1 MKKCINNGLLFI
13 ILTIICLFP
22 LNIHALINFSNNY
35 IEITN
40 SCDIDNDYISI
51 SNVSFVDYSS
61 SSVKAF
67 GLKGN
72 FFNKKDMDINYTVSV
87 NYYNSNY
94 QQIASD
100 NGVKLANNG
109 SSDFILMSNLSILNG
124 HSVSEIKYYRLN
136 IDSISAFNDNYNAL
150 SSNNYYKNYS
160 YVIDKYDVDI
170 VVNENNTYDVTETIT
185 AYFNSPK
192 HGIYRSIPLKNTVTR
207 LDGTKSV
214 NKAKITNL
222 SVDSQYKTSREN
234 NNLQIKIGSSEYTLT
249 GENTYVIKY
258 NYNIGRD
265 KSINYDELYYNIIG
279 NEWDTVIGNVTFK
292 ITMPKEFDSSK
303 IGFSSGGYG
312 STSNN
317 VIYNVS
323 GNTISGY
330 YDGVLGAGEALTIR
344 CELTEGYFVDTGY
357 KMDLKARLMFIIPF
371 VCLVISILV
380 WYKFCRNDKA
390 IETVEFYP
398 PEGFNSLDIGFLYN
412 GEATNKDVTSLL
424 IYLANKGYIKIIE
437 TKTNSYFTK
446 GENFE
451 IVKIKEYDGNDL
463 NEKLFLSG
471 LFKKS
476 VRKRIDDTDN
486 LYEVVGKKQL
496 YNKFYHTM
504 NMILKS
510 VNSKKNKE
518 KIFEKNTHNKKILM
532 IVLIIISIITI
543 ITIPTFDYG
552 STEEVIETLFL
563 ALFYMPFYLV
573 GIFAIIPL
581 RIKVFW
587 LVFTIFHSSVFFST
601 MPIMDAILNEPIFLI
616 GFIFGV
622 ICIIGI
628 AVCIKYSKKRT
639 SYGNEILGKIKGFKN
654 FLETVEKDKLETM
667 VFSNPTYFYD
677 ILPYTY
683 VLGVS
688 NKWIKKFEDINLE
701 APKWYIG
708 YNDFTVIS
716 FNSFMN
722 STLKSAN
729 SLMSSSPSSSLSGGY
744 SSGSS
749 SSSSGGG
756 SSGGGSGGGG
766 GGSW

>member
-1 MKKCINNGLLFI
+1 MKKYINNGLLFI

-22 LNIHALINFSNNY
+22 LNTHALINFSNNY
-35 IEITN
+35 IEIT
-40 SCDIDNDYISI
+40 SSSDIDNDYISI
-51 SNVSFVDYSS
+51 SDISFVDYSS
-61 SSVKAF
+61 SSVRAF

-94 QQIASD
+94 EQIASD

-192 HGIYRSIPLKNTVTR
+192 HGIYRNIPLKNTVTR

-214 NKAKITNL
+214 NRAKITNL
-222 SVDSQYKTSREN
+222 SVDNRYKTSREN

-258 NYNIGRD
+258 NYNIGKD

-303 IGFSSGGYG
+303 IGFSSGSYG

-330 YDGVLGAGEALTIR
+330 YDGILGAGEALTIR

-357 KMDLKARLMFIIPF
+357 KMDLKTKLMFIIPF
-371 VCLVISILV
+371 VCFVISVLI

-424 IYLANKGYIKIIE
+424 IYLANKGYIRIIE
-437 TKTNSYFTK
+437 AKTNSYFTK
-446 GENFE
+446 SENFE

-476 VRKRIDDTDN
+476 VRKRIDDTDT

-504 NMILKS
+504 NMILKN
-510 VNSKKNKE
+510 VNSKANKE
-518 KIFEKNTHNKKILM
+518 KIFEKNAHNKKILM
-532 IVLIIISIITI
+532 VILIIISIITI

-639 SYGNEILGKIKGFKN
+639 PYGNEILGKIKGFRN
-654 FLETVEKDKLETM
+654 FLEISEKDKLEAM
-667 VFSNPTYFYD
+667 VVSNPTYFYD

-683 VLGVS
+683 VLGIS
-688 NKWIKKFEDINLE
+688 NKWIKKFEDINIE
-701 APKWYIG
+701 APNWYIG
-708 YNDFTVIS
+708 YNDFTIIS

-729 SLMSSSPSSSLSGGY
+729 SLMSSSPSSSGSGGY